1 MKLRYI
7 SLFAGIEAWSCA
19 VAGMPEYEAVAFSEI
34 DPFACAVL
42 AYHYPNV
49 PNLGDVRN
57 IDGTQY
63 RGRVDLIVGGSPCQ
77 NFSVAG
83 NRKGLQG
90 VESVLALEYI
100 RLLNEIQ
107 PSFFLWEN
115 VPGCMS
121 TNSGNDLRMLLEAFQ
136 DSGFILDVDVLDSQ
150 FFGVPQRRR
159 RIFVCGTRIG
169 YLLSRKTTSSALII
183 SKCLLALLQRILTVL
198 SSQLEIGRSS
208 LASPD
213 ILSAGLRKKINF
225 LFRHGKPEEEW
236 TSLLSVLDAELARCV
251 PALKSSVATLGDKSH
266 QEQAA
271 DLLTVLST
279 ESRSGLIA
287 ELSKTNWEG
296 LSLLRK
302 LFTTSTETRTTTK
315 EAIFVCSK
323 TALHISWLI
332 TLIRLCYPNLS
343 IVDIS
348 DLTPMQEFTKYARW
362 TSSSLFGDIGR
373 AGFWADFIRQARQQ
387 EEAFRRADKQRHA
400 EILPLTKSLQRN
412 PPPRRKAGQGDS
424 RGAEAGAGN
433 GRLAGTL
440 CASGAGLDRPSASGN
455 QLDYCVVDRES
466 YGIPGNVI
474 RPSDTTGGN
483 GKGYDR
489 ECSPTLTVQD
499 RHAVAYAVRTAQTG
513 ANGIGIDE
521 ETAHTLDSA
530 GVQAVA
536 VERERERDGS
546 LRNGGCPPFA
556 GRQGDVEHDRREAHR
571 STASGKQTFP
581 TLCANCGSKLWLGNQ
596 EAFSGDYFIK
606 EPR

>member
-1 MKLRYI
+1 MQKLRYI
-7 SLFAGIEAWSCA
+7 SLFSGIEAWSCA

-57 IDGTQY
+57 IDGRKY
-63 RGRVDLIVGGSPCQ
+63 RGTVDMVVGGSPCQ

-83 NRKGLQG
+83 NRQGLQG
-90 VESVLALEYI
+90 IESVLALEYI

-107 PSFFLWEN
+107 PSFFIWEN

-136 DSGFILDVDVLDSQ
+136 DAGFVLDVDVLDSQ

-169 YLLSRKTTSSALII
+169 YLLNRKTTSSALII
-183 SKCLLALLQRILTVL
+183 SKCLLVLLRRILTAL
-198 SSQLEIGRSS
+198 FSQLETGRSS
-208 LASPD
+208 LVSQD
-213 ILSAGLRKKINF
+213 TLNAGLRKKINF
-225 LFRHGKPEEEW
+225 LFRHGRPEEEW
-236 TSLLSVLDAELARCV
+236 TSLLNVLDAELARCV
-251 PALKSSVATLGDKSH
+251 PALKNSVATLGDKSR
-266 QEQAA
+266 QEQAVG
-271 DLLTVLST
+271 LLTVLST

-287 ELSKTNWEG
+287 ELSKMNWED
-296 LSLLRK
+296 LSLLRR

-315 EAIFVCSK
+315 EAIFACSK

-373 AGFWADFIRQARQQ
+373 TGFWTDFIRQARQQ

-400 EILPLTKSLQRN
+400 EILPLAESLQRH
-412 PPPRRKAGQGDS
+412 PPSRRKAGQGDS
-424 RGAEAGAGN
+424 RGASQGAGN
-433 GRLAGTL
+433 GRIAGTL

-455 QLDYCVVDRES
+455 QLDYCVVEPRPLDMRHLLREDS
-466 YGIPGNVI
+466 KFFRGVGEPGD
-474 RPSDTTGGN
+474 PAFTLSAS
-483 GKGYDR
+483 GK
-489 ECSPTLTVQD
+489 VQNIA
-499 RHAVAYAVRTAQTG
+499 HPAYAVRTAQTG
-513 ANGIGIDE
+513 ANGIGIAE
-521 ETAHTLDSA
+521 GVAHTLDVA
-530 GVQAVA
+530 QVEAVA
-536 VERERERDGS
+536 VERERER
-546 LRNGGCPPFA
+546 
-556 GRQGDVEHDRREAHR
+556 ERR
-571 STASGKQTFP
+571 
-581 TLCANCGSKLWLGNQ
+581 
-596 EAFSGDYFIK
+596 
-606 EPR
+606 